1 VCDYATQMAA
11 RDPDPDVQLQ
21 QSARGWIEPRPS
33 HCSACGAALGPRKV
47 LVGVAQCRCGRSHR
61 THFCRACE
69 TTHYS
74 PRLGDQ
80 CLLLALDER
89 NMRAALRADGDADQA
104 QQ

>member
-1 VCDYATQMAA
+1 LEWHSAA
-11 RDPDPDVQLQ
+11 AGDLT
-21 QSARGWIEPRPS
+21 ARTS
-33 HCSACGAALGPRKV
+33 
-47 LVGVAQCRCGRSHR
+47 
-61 THFCRACE
+61 ACE

-80 CLLLALDER
+80 CLVLALDER